1 MAGIGNMQFA
11 GDYDKSSFNGV
22 VKAEVLVRVGSSKE
36 LYANVHSSF
45 IHNTYNLETI
55 QVFTDRGIDNKG
67 AEFHL
72 YEVLNQ
78 AKQIETRLV
87 FA

>member
-1 MAGIGNMQFA
+1 MQFA

-55 QVFTDRGIDNKG
+55 QVFADR
-67 AEFHL
+67 
-72 YEVLNQ
+72 
-78 AKQIETRLV
+78 
-87 FA
+87 